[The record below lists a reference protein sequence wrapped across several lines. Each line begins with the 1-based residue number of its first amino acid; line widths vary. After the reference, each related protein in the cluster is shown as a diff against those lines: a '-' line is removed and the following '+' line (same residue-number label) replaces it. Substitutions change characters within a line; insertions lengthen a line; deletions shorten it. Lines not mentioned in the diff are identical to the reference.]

1 MSTVRKLFSVN
12 DLFILS
18 SFLILLSGGAKESFP
33 FLVISLAFFLL
44 ANAILTAVHNSENI
58 ALKIGPSLGTIV
70 LALSVTVIEVAF
82 IINMM
87 KHSPQAAAT
96 IARDA
101 VFAAVMIVANGTI
114 GISILLGG
122 MKHRELS
129 FQKVGTSS
137 LMGSLAI
144 LTVLTMILPNY
155 TTSTGGGTYNIS
167 QLIFVSL
174 ASLFIYFS
182 LVWAQTSS
190 HKTYFSDDIVSDSA
204 TAADEA
210 TGGATPPPSN
220 QEAWMSFVRLVLS
233 LVAVIGLA
241 KLLSPTFEAALD
253 YINAPPSTVG
263 IVIALLVLAPETLA
277 ALNSAKSKQ
286 LQTTLN
292 LALGSAAA
300 SIALTIPTVTVY
312 SLVTVSPLVL
322 GLDPKNICFLLLTFI
337 VSAFTFGTGRATS
350 LHGLMHL
357 MILFSYLILSFI
369 P

>member
-1 MSTVRKLFSVN
+1 MATLRKLFSIN

-18 SFLILLSGGAKESFP
+18 SFLVLFSGGLQGSFP
-33 FLVISLAFFLL
+33 FVVISLAFFLL

-58 ALKIGPSLGTIV
+58 AHKIGPSLGTVV

-87 KHSPQAAAT
+87 KHSPETAAT

-101 VFAAVMIVANGTI
+101 VFAAVMVVANGTI
-114 GISILLGG
+114 GISLLLGG
-122 MKHRELS
+122 IKHRELS

-144 LTVLTMILPNY
+144 LTVLTMVLPNY
-155 TTSTGGGTYNIS
+155 TTSTVGPIYNLS

-174 ASLFIYFS
+174 ASLIIYFS

-190 HKTYFSDDIVSDSA
+190 HKIYFTDDANDVAATSA
-204 TAADEA
+204 VLHQLT
-210 TGGATPPPSN
+210 N
-220 QEAWMSFVRLVLS
+220 QEALMSFVRLVLS
-233 LVAVIGLA
+233 LFAVIGLA
-241 KLLSPTFEAALD
+241 KLLSPTFEAALA

-277 ALNSAKSKQ
+277 ALNSAKSNQ

-312 SLVTVSPLVL
+312 SIVTDSPLVL
-322 GLDPKNICFLLLTFI
+322 GLDPKNICFLCLTFI
-337 VSAFTFGTGRATS
+337 VSAFTFSAGRATS
-350 LHGLMHL
+350 LHGLLHL
-357 MILFSYLILSFI
+357 MILFSYLIMSFI